1 MHISLVKPTCFS
13 SVLQRF
19 IREKW
24 LEFFQR
30 QLSLASRLASHTA
43 LDYATN
49 VENVV
54 YYNYLSKCIYF
65 IIAGAMCKCLT
76 IGKCLCTMTEVVY
89 IDTYYFFPNFWA
101 KLIPVCLSGSNSIPG
116 AVVLTLQILDLDKKD
131 AR

>member
-43 LDYATN
+43 LDFASN

-54 YYNYLSKCIYF
+54 YYIYLSIEMHIFHNWCYVQMYNYWK
-65 IIAGAMCKCLT
+65 MP
-76 IGKCLCTMTEVVY
+76 VY
-89 IDTYYFFPNFWA
+89 NDLYINTYLLFFPKF
-101 KLIPVCLSGSNSIPG
+101 LSQEYFS
-116 AVVLTLQILDLDKKD
+116 VLVRQQQHSWCCGFNTPDFGL
-131 AR
+131 R

>member
-54 YYNYLSKCIYF
+54 YYIYLSKCIYF
-65 IIAGAMCKCLT
+65 IIAGAMCKCIT
-76 IGKCLCTMTEVVY
+76 IGKCLCTMTEVCIHKY
-89 IDTYYFFPNFWA
+89 LLFFPKF
-101 KLIPVCLSGSNSIPG
+101 LSQEYSS
-116 AVVLTLQILDLDKKD
+116 VLVRQQQHSWCCGFNTPDFGL
-131 AR
+131 R